1 MLPTLDARLA
11 AAAELVRPGE
21 PVADIGCDHGK
32 LTAVLAASGKY
43 PKVIGADLRPGPLAK
58 AEQTL
63 EHAGCK
69 DRAELR
75 LGDGLSV
82 LTENEVGSIV
92 LAGVSA
98 QTTWEILEKAP
109 WVFTVGGPRIIMI
122 PATRHDALRRWL
134 WEHGFSFAADRPVQA
149 AGRWYAVMAAEYT
162 GRVYAPTFAECLFG
176 STGEWPEGKGYADW
190 QKAKLPRMRLGVP
203 DGSALAQ
210 EIDSLL
216 AGVQLSQRES
226 LWQNDER
233 CMECQGL
240 SPWERWHCVSNDG
253 EGEDGEDMITVNQ
266 VYEAMQAIAPLE
278 LAEHWDNPGLLVDC
292 GGQMHR
298 VLAALDITPEVVAEA
313 AAKQCEMIV
322 SHHPVIFDPLKKI
335 GPQDVPF
342 QLVQAG
348 ISAICMHTNLDA
360 AEGGVNEVLAGI
372 FDMKNM
378 ETFAEGCG
386 RVGAIEEIAVP
397 ELARKAQQELAA
409 RCNQPKNGPAVQV
422 KFVDAGKPVKRLA
435 VISGAGGSL
444 FADAIA
450 MGADCLLTGEAN
462 HHHAIDAKRL
472 GLSLIAAGHYATE
485 FPVTAAVAAKL
496 RAALPEL
503 DVLVST
509 ENRDPY
515 TYL

>member
-1 MLPTLDARLA
+1 MTT
-11 AAAELVRPGE
+11 VR
-21 PVADIGCDHGK
+21 
-32 LTAVLAASGKY
+32 
-43 PKVIGADLRPGPLAK
+43 
-58 AEQTL
+58 
-63 EHAGCK
+63 
-69 DRAELR
+69 
-75 LGDGLSV
+75 
-82 LTENEVGSIV
+82 
-92 LAGVSA
+92 
-98 QTTWEILEKAP
+98 
-109 WVFTVGGPRIIMI
+109 
-122 PATRHDALRRWL
+122 
-134 WEHGFSFAADRPVQA
+134 
-149 AGRWYAVMAAEYT
+149 
-162 GRVYAPTFAECLFG
+162 
-176 STGEWPEGKGYADW
+176 
-190 QKAKLPRMRLGVP
+190 
-203 DGSALAQ
+203 
-210 EIDSLL
+210 
-216 AGVQLSQRES
+216 
-226 LWQNDER
+226 
-233 CMECQGL
+233 
-240 SPWERWHCVSNDG
+240 
-253 EGEDGEDMITVNQ
+253 Q

-422 KFVDAGKPVKRLA
+422 KFVDAGK
-435 VISGAGGSL
+435 
-444 FADAIA
+444 
-450 MGADCLLTGEAN
+450 

-472 GLSLIAAGHYATE
+472 GLSLITAGHYATE

-503 DVLVST
+503 EVLVST